1 METIEL
7 IMMGAFI
14 LTLGFSFWKLYAFF
28 PNTPLEDDDTTE
40 EAVEE
45 LMELMIQT
53 IIENYE
59 HHEELDTKIL
69 YEHMTSH
76 DLFNRQRYWRFNQ
89 NRLNNLIIRYFSL
102 HPHASS
108 FEHIYEAEKARF
120 IRQT

>member
-1 METIEL
+1 MIEW

-14 LTLGFSFWKLYAFF
+14 LALGLSFWKLYAFL

-40 EAVEE
+40 EAVNE
-45 LMELMIQT
+45 LMELMLRAIVET
-53 IIENYE
+53 FE

-69 YEHMTSH
+69 YEHMTAH
-76 DLFNRQRYWRFNQ
+76 ELFDRERFWRFNR
-89 NRLNNLIIRYFSL
+89 NRLNNLIIRYFAL

-120 IRQT
+120 TRCS